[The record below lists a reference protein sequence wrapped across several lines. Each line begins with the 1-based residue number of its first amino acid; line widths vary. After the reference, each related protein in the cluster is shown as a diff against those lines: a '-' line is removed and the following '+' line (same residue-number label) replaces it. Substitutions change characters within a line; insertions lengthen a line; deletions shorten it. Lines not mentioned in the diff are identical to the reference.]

1 MTKQKKPKKLTAT
14 TLVKSAARE
23 RVGMPPPTRRAPD
36 PTKSSKEKHKPTL
49 GKLLG
54 KLAEE

>member
-1 MTKQKKPKKLTAT
+1 MARKKAKKRLTAT

-23 RVGMPPPTRRAPD
+23 HVGMPPPTRRAPD
-36 PTKSSKEKHKPTL
+36 PTKSTREKHKPTL
-49 GKLLG
+49 SKLLG